1 MLKDSANR
9 PTVKN
14 MLRRIDATDPL
25 GVDMTLRGCS
35 SRLYDGILGKKK
47 TKTKTGGAGG
57 ALTVYDFARQT
68 QEKHPQKILLIRV
81 GDFYECFGWN
91 AVCLVAHAG
100 LNPMGN
106 TGVPRAGCPKNKV
119 QETLDRLTSH
129 GHSVVVCEEVPQM
142 VKYGTL
148 KAPPKDRFV
157 SAIVTPASPMYVCGA
172 GDRGEDVNFADE
184 QALPLCAVASSSL
197 GYTLVRV
204 LVDER
209 VCRVDYGLTAEG
221 CAAILRASGCA
232 GNKLYKHRSFGAN
245 HASKSNS
252 RGNSGQS
259 RRLRWEVGAIES
271 VVSEDHYDVT
281 EIADENDFYNDEGKM
296 INSEDDR
303 RRRRRGQRRLRYDG
317 DVVQGFLDLTRREH
331 GLKPNED
338 FRVVNISNDPRLAE
352 AERGS
357 VRPLSLNTAQQ
368 LGVLPSRGVPPLLA
382 AIVNDKDVP
391 ASCRSYLQELLLS
404 PPPHDVARSIQL
416 ACEKFKNTNASMPN
430 LETLPVTKIATLL
443 NSREASH
450 VFFADLFAMA
460 DACERFLEHDD
471 ADLRIAA
478 RSLLEKATSRKLG
491 TRAYEDEK
499 KLAETCRNV
508 KQIIESIISSD
519 VFDEYH
525 LGYSSKSATLS
536 GTITLRDDVSNDD
549 GDDDATDDDDEND
562 STLGEDDDE
571 VDDRI
576 VRCDPPSS
584 SFLRFFPRRFA
595 FENERWRGR
604 VRRDTVAE
612 AIDKVDAA
620 ATSLHDAIVDDLLP
634 VLEKSDVT
642 RKARAKRCEIEHC
655 QRNNSLWLRGVSK
668 TAVSDFESPSSS
680 PTTSLIHP
688 RDRFGRELSDRWT
701 TQNVEDKLERYRQS
715 CREAQAAVA
724 GQLRM
729 LSTSLQPFVGALI
742 ACSTLSTISLAINAH
757 VSKTQSKGWTIP
769 RLLDPEDCKTPF
781 RVEDLEP
788 FWMDST
794 ADLNVISNTV
804 DIDGMITLTGPNMA
818 GKSTIL
824 RSLTSV
830 ALLSQCGLMVP
841 ARGECIVPRFDSI
854 TLRMASSDSPSEG
867 LSGFAVEMMEI
878 KCVMEESSSSSFVC
892 VDELGRGTEAAHGTA
907 IAAAVIEKL
916 DYLGCRGVFA
926 THLHGVLDCDTRLS
940 PFAKNMRMG
949 TTTTPEGKMSPTW
962 KIEDGECRESLAIQT
977 AADCGLEDDVLRRAQ
992 TFLRQNIT
1000 TAKNSISVRKGD
1012 MSSSPPVVSSS
1023 KVEKNRNSGISD
1035 LASGLLT
1042 ARSFILAEE
1051 GEKDEEDAAGVF
1063 VVLRNEHPP
1072 AKVAHGCSVVYVI
1085 RDANGWTYV
1094 GETESIAN
1102 RLNSHRHKYGSDIDC
1117 AFVTVAQGKST
1128 ARAIET
1134 ATIRE
1139 FRRKGVPLKSDFD
1152 ASHENFGGLSKG
1164 EIAGLG
1170 GIQRGSNRVE
1180 YADGAF
1186 NVRSGGKGGRELQ
1199 INTHRVKTRSEWQF
1213 WEQVQCREKLFLGKD
1228 EDKVEVGERLAT
1240 IFAKMESLT
1249 KDVAESNAD
1258 LRAENADLRAAFVA
1272 LEAKVDIFFQPPSPP
1287 PPSPP
1292 SPPPSPPSPPPP
1304 SPPSPP
1310 SPPPPSPPSPP
1321 PPSPPSPPPPSP
1333 PPLPPPPSPPS
1344 PPPPF
1349 TPIPDASWH
1358 AFVEACLS
1366 EAGAE
1371 VTGECTVWASG
1382 NNYGTMPN
1390 WDTSLVTDMNG
1401 SDGTVLRGFGGKSTF
1416 NGDITEWDTS
1426 QVTDMQY
1433 MFNNASAFNHDISSW
1448 TGTAATTAQTDMF
1461 SGATAFQA
1469 KFKCTDAV
1477 TGPAYSCEGPS
1488 PIPDAS
1494 WHTFVTECLDESTAI
1509 KVTGECIVWARS
1521 KEVWYGTM
1529 PNWDTSLVEDMSGYD
1544 GGFQGFGGKS
1554 TFNGDISKWNTGKV
1568 TNMFYMFYVASA
1580 FNQDIGS
1587 WNTAQVTD
1595 MAYMFIVASAFN
1607 QDIGS
1612 WNTEKVTTMHAMFA
1626 AASAFNHD
1634 IGDWNTEKVT
1644 SMGYMFQSAPSFNQ
1658 DIGSWNTEKVTTMY
1672 MMFYS
1677 ASAFNHD
1684 ISSWTGTAATTAQ
1697 TDMFS
1702 GATAFQAKFKCTD
1715 AVTGPANS
1723 CEGPSPI
1730 PDASW
1735 HTFVAECLAESTV
1748 IEVTGECIDWA
1759 RSKTVW
1765 YGTMPN
1771 WDVSLVTDMSGWDN
1785 GPRGFHGLSS
1795 FNADISKWN
1804 TSALM
1809 AMNAMF
1815 EGTTSFQQDIGGW
1828 KTEKVTNM
1836 WATFKN
1842 SAFNRNISGWDT
1854 SGVTAMNA
1862 MFRGATAFN
1871 HDISSWTGTAATTQQ
1886 PYMFEGATAFQA
1898 KFSCDDAVTG
1908 PARSCVLNQS

>member
-1 MLKDSANR
+1 MMMRATTRTTTTAALEGRGFLRLFSEKKSGEREERFSGQRGGGEDVFFTRGGRRGGRRRGSELRPFAARGNGRRKGVLSSGEYSFSSAAIAREIGEEDAEEELQTSDVDESEEDNCSSAEAEARHYKNMLKDSANR

-35 SRLYDGILGKKK
+35 SRLYDGILRKKK
-47 TKTKTGGAGG
+47 TETKTGGAGG
-57 ALTVYDFARQT
+57 ALTLTVYDFARQT

-271 VVSEDHYDVT
+271 VVSEDRYDVA

-612 AIDKVDAA
+612 AVDKVDAA

-634 VLEKSDVT
+634 VLEKSDVM

-1000 TAKNSISVRKGD
+1000 TAENSTSVRKGD

-1152 ASHENFGGLSKG
+1152 ASHENFGGLSS
-1164 EIAGLG
+1164 
-1170 GIQRGSNRVE
+1170 RNS
-1180 YADGAF
+1180 
-1186 NVRSGGKGGRELQ
+1186 S
-1199 INTHRVKTRSEWQF
+1199 
-1213 WEQVQCREKLFLGKD
+1213 
-1228 EDKVEVGERLAT
+1228 
-1240 IFAKMESLT
+1240 
-1249 KDVAESNAD
+1249 
-1258 LRAENADLRAAFVA
+1258 
-1272 LEAKVDIFFQPPSPP
+1272 
-1287 PPSPP
+1287 
-1292 SPPPSPPSPPPP
+1292 
-1304 SPPSPP
+1304 
-1310 SPPPPSPPSPP
+1310 
-1321 PPSPPSPPPPSP
+1321 
-1333 PPLPPPPSPPS
+1333 
-1344 PPPPF
+1344 
-1349 TPIPDASWH
+1349 
-1358 AFVEACLS
+1358 
-1366 EAGAE
+1366 
-1371 VTGECTVWASG
+1371 
-1382 NNYGTMPN
+1382 
-1390 WDTSLVTDMNG
+1390 
-1401 SDGTVLRGFGGKSTF
+1401 
-1416 NGDITEWDTS
+1416 
-1426 QVTDMQY
+1426 
-1433 MFNNASAFNHDISSW
+1433 ISSSSN
-1448 TGTAATTAQTDMF
+1448 TT
-1461 SGATAFQA
+1461 
-1469 KFKCTDAV
+1469 
-1477 TGPAYSCEGPS
+1477 
-1488 PIPDAS
+1488 
-1494 WHTFVTECLDESTAI
+1494 
-1509 KVTGECIVWARS
+1509 R
-1521 KEVWYGTM
+1521 
-1529 PNWDTSLVEDMSGYD
+1529 
-1544 GGFQGFGGKS
+1544 
-1554 TFNGDISKWNTGKV
+1554 
-1568 TNMFYMFYVASA
+1568 
-1580 FNQDIGS
+1580 
-1587 WNTAQVTD
+1587 
-1595 MAYMFIVASAFN
+1595 
-1607 QDIGS
+1607 
-1612 WNTEKVTTMHAMFA
+1612 
-1626 AASAFNHD
+1626 
-1634 IGDWNTEKVT
+1634 
-1644 SMGYMFQSAPSFNQ
+1644 
-1658 DIGSWNTEKVTTMY
+1658 
-1672 MMFYS
+1672 
-1677 ASAFNHD
+1677 
-1684 ISSWTGTAATTAQ
+1684 
-1697 TDMFS
+1697 
-1702 GATAFQAKFKCTD
+1702 
-1715 AVTGPANS
+1715 
-1723 CEGPSPI
+1723 
-1730 PDASW
+1730 
-1735 HTFVAECLAESTV
+1735 
-1748 IEVTGECIDWA
+1748 
-1759 RSKTVW
+1759 
-1765 YGTMPN
+1765 
-1771 WDVSLVTDMSGWDN
+1771 
-1785 GPRGFHGLSS
+1785 
-1795 FNADISKWN
+1795 
-1804 TSALM
+1804 
-1809 AMNAMF
+1809 
-1815 EGTTSFQQDIGGW
+1815 
-1828 KTEKVTNM
+1828 
-1836 WATFKN
+1836 
-1842 SAFNRNISGWDT
+1842 
-1854 SGVTAMNA
+1854 
-1862 MFRGATAFN
+1862 
-1871 HDISSWTGTAATTQQ
+1871 
-1886 PYMFEGATAFQA
+1886 
-1898 KFSCDDAVTG
+1898 
-1908 PARSCVLNQS
+1908 

>member
-1310 SPPPPSPPSPP
+1310 SPPPPSPP
-1321 PPSPPSPPPPSP
+1321 
-1333 PPLPPPPSPPS
+1333 PLPPPPPSPPS

-1433 MFNNASAFNHDISSW
+1433 MFNSASAFNHDISSW
-1448 TGTAATTAQTDMF
+1448 TGTAATSAQTDMF

-1469 KFKCTDAV
+1469 KFSCTDAV

-1494 WHTFVTECLDESTAI
+1494 WHTFVAECLDESTAI
-1509 KVTGECIVWARS
+1509 AETGECIVWARS
-1521 KEVWYGTM
+1521 KDVWYGTM

-1554 TFNGDISKWNTGKV
+1554 TFNGDISKWDTGKV
-1568 TNMFYMFYVASA
+1568 TNMQHMFWS
-1580 FNQDIGS
+1580 
-1587 WNTAQVTD
+1587 
-1595 MAYMFIVASAFN
+1595 ASAFN

-1612 WNTEKVTTMHAMFA
+1612 WNTEKVTTMHAMFQ
-1626 AASAFNHD
+1626 SAPSFNQD
-1634 IGDWNTEKVT
+1634 IGSWNTEKVT
-1644 SMGYMFQSAPSFNQ
+1644 SMGYMFYSASAFNHDISSWTGTAATSAQTDMFSGATAFQGKFSCTDAVTGPAYSCEGPSPIPDASWHTFVAECLDESTAIAETGECIVWARSKDVWYGTMPNWDTSLVEDMSGYDGGFQGFGGKSTFNGDISKWDTGKVTNMQHMFWSASAFNQDIGSWNTEKVTTMHAMFQSAPSFNQ
-1658 DIGSWNTEKVTTMY
+1658 DIGSWNTEKVTSMGY
-1672 MMFYS
+1672 MFYS

-1684 ISSWTGTAATTAQ
+1684 ISSWTGTAATSAQ

-1702 GATAFQAKFKCTD
+1702 GATAFQAKFSCT
-1715 AVTGPANS
+1715 
-1723 CEGPSPI
+1723 
-1730 PDASW
+1730 
-1735 HTFVAECLAESTV
+1735 
-1748 IEVTGECIDWA
+1748 
-1759 RSKTVW
+1759 
-1765 YGTMPN
+1765 
-1771 WDVSLVTDMSGWDN
+1771 
-1785 GPRGFHGLSS
+1785 
-1795 FNADISKWN
+1795 
-1804 TSALM
+1804 
-1809 AMNAMF
+1809 
-1815 EGTTSFQQDIGGW
+1815 
-1828 KTEKVTNM
+1828 
-1836 WATFKN
+1836 
-1842 SAFNRNISGWDT
+1842 
-1854 SGVTAMNA
+1854 
-1862 MFRGATAFN
+1862 
-1871 HDISSWTGTAATTQQ
+1871 
-1886 PYMFEGATAFQA
+1886 
-1898 KFSCDDAVTG
+1898 DAVTG

>member
-1 MLKDSANR
+1 MMMRATTTTTTTRRTTTTAALEGRGFLRLFSEKKSGEREERFSGQRGGGEDVFFTRGGRRGRRRRRGSELRPFAARGDGGQKGVLSSGEYSFSSAAIAREIGEEDAEEELQTSDVDESEEDNCSSAEAEARHYKNMLKDSANR

-1152 ASHENFGGLSKG
+1152 ASHENFGGLSS
-1164 EIAGLG
+1164 
-1170 GIQRGSNRVE
+1170 RNS
-1180 YADGAF
+1180 
-1186 NVRSGGKGGRELQ
+1186 S
-1199 INTHRVKTRSEWQF
+1199 
-1213 WEQVQCREKLFLGKD
+1213 
-1228 EDKVEVGERLAT
+1228 
-1240 IFAKMESLT
+1240 
-1249 KDVAESNAD
+1249 
-1258 LRAENADLRAAFVA
+1258 
-1272 LEAKVDIFFQPPSPP
+1272 
-1287 PPSPP
+1287 
-1292 SPPPSPPSPPPP
+1292 
-1304 SPPSPP
+1304 
-1310 SPPPPSPPSPP
+1310 
-1321 PPSPPSPPPPSP
+1321 
-1333 PPLPPPPSPPS
+1333 
-1344 PPPPF
+1344 
-1349 TPIPDASWH
+1349 
-1358 AFVEACLS
+1358 
-1366 EAGAE
+1366 
-1371 VTGECTVWASG
+1371 
-1382 NNYGTMPN
+1382 
-1390 WDTSLVTDMNG
+1390 
-1401 SDGTVLRGFGGKSTF
+1401 
-1416 NGDITEWDTS
+1416 
-1426 QVTDMQY
+1426 
-1433 MFNNASAFNHDISSW
+1433 ISSSSN
-1448 TGTAATTAQTDMF
+1448 TT
-1461 SGATAFQA
+1461 
-1469 KFKCTDAV
+1469 
-1477 TGPAYSCEGPS
+1477 
-1488 PIPDAS
+1488 
-1494 WHTFVTECLDESTAI
+1494 
-1509 KVTGECIVWARS
+1509 R
-1521 KEVWYGTM
+1521 
-1529 PNWDTSLVEDMSGYD
+1529 
-1544 GGFQGFGGKS
+1544 
-1554 TFNGDISKWNTGKV
+1554 
-1568 TNMFYMFYVASA
+1568 
-1580 FNQDIGS
+1580 
-1587 WNTAQVTD
+1587 
-1595 MAYMFIVASAFN
+1595 
-1607 QDIGS
+1607 
-1612 WNTEKVTTMHAMFA
+1612 
-1626 AASAFNHD
+1626 
-1634 IGDWNTEKVT
+1634 
-1644 SMGYMFQSAPSFNQ
+1644 
-1658 DIGSWNTEKVTTMY
+1658 
-1672 MMFYS
+1672 
-1677 ASAFNHD
+1677 
-1684 ISSWTGTAATTAQ
+1684 
-1697 TDMFS
+1697 
-1702 GATAFQAKFKCTD
+1702 
-1715 AVTGPANS
+1715 
-1723 CEGPSPI
+1723 
-1730 PDASW
+1730 
-1735 HTFVAECLAESTV
+1735 
-1748 IEVTGECIDWA
+1748 
-1759 RSKTVW
+1759 
-1765 YGTMPN
+1765 
-1771 WDVSLVTDMSGWDN
+1771 
-1785 GPRGFHGLSS
+1785 
-1795 FNADISKWN
+1795 
-1804 TSALM
+1804 
-1809 AMNAMF
+1809 
-1815 EGTTSFQQDIGGW
+1815 
-1828 KTEKVTNM
+1828 
-1836 WATFKN
+1836 
-1842 SAFNRNISGWDT
+1842 
-1854 SGVTAMNA
+1854 
-1862 MFRGATAFN
+1862 
-1871 HDISSWTGTAATTQQ
+1871 
-1886 PYMFEGATAFQA
+1886 
-1898 KFSCDDAVTG
+1898 
-1908 PARSCVLNQS
+1908 